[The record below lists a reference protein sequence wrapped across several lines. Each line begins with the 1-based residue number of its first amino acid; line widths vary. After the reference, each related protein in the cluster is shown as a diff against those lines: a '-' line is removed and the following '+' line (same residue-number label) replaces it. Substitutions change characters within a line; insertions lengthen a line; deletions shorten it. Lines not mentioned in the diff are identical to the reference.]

1 MKLRLWLI
9 PIVLLLLSSCQKR
22 YWYRSFVFGASK
34 NLVPVNIVIQNES
47 PTLLTETFEKEILAA
62 CEKQL
67 LKKGYKTTTK
77 KAIFQFTLVIK
88 VEKFK
93 VNGLAHYGGERT
105 MLYPYFD
112 KEVKAILFECV
123 LTQSKKDLTWQVWE
137 NSNDLYFF
145 GKQKRD
151 NAQKQR
157 NGKILNKKCKAEI
170 VWFA

>member
-22 YWYRSFVFGASK
+22 YWYRSFVFGSSK
-34 NLVPVNIVIQNES
+34 NLVPVNVVIQNES

-67 LKKGYKTTTK
+67 LKKGYKATAK

-112 KEVKAILFECV
+112 KEVKAILFECT

-151 NAQKQR
+151 MRRSKGMVKYLIRSAKQK
-157 NGKILNKKCKAEI
+157 
-170 VWFA
+170 

>member
-22 YWYRSFVFGASK
+22 YWYRSFVFGSSK

-67 LKKGYKTTTK
+67 LKKGYKATTK
-77 KAIFQFTLVIK
+77 KAIFQFILVIK

-105 MLYPYFD
+105 ILYPYFD

-123 LTQSKKDLTWQVWE
+123 LTQSKKDLTWKVWE

-151 NAQKQR
+151 MRRSRGMVKYLIRSAKQK
-157 NGKILNKKCKAEI
+157 
-170 VWFA
+170 